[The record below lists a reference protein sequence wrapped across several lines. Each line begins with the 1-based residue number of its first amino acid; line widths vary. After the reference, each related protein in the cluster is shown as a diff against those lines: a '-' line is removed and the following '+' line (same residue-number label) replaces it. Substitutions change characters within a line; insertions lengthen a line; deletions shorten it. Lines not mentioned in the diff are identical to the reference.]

1 MGLDPAGALLPGC
14 QTVCSSVHKQ
24 PPLPLPQ
31 QPCLVLPLLPPSCFA
46 GGLGLII
53 SQWLVQ
59 RSGPAYI
66 HLLSRSGRVA
76 DAAAA
81 SLAATAACISS
92 VMSDAGSPADAATAL
107 GAAAGL
113 GPALQAV
120 LHASGVLADGLLD
133 KQTAGSFRWVLL
145 LDMLWLL

>member
-1 MGLDPAGALLPGC
+1 M
-14 QTVCSSVHKQ
+14 
-24 PPLPLPQ
+24 
-31 QPCLVLPLLPPSCFA
+31 
-46 GGLGLII
+46 I

-66 HLLSRSGRVA
+66 HLLSCSGRVA
-76 DAAAA
+76 DAAAAA

>member
-1 MGLDPAGALLPGC
+1 M
-14 QTVCSSVHKQ
+14 
-24 PPLPLPQ
+24 
-31 QPCLVLPLLPPSCFA
+31 
-46 GGLGLII
+46 I

-59 RSGPAYI
+59 RNGPSYI
-66 HLLSRSGRVA
+66 QLLSRSGRVS
-76 DAAAA
+76 DAASAA
-81 SLAATAACISS
+81 SLAVTAACISY

-133 KQTAGSFRWVLL
+133 KQTAGSFR
-145 LDMLWLL
+145 

>member
-1 MGLDPAGALLPGC
+1 M
-14 QTVCSSVHKQ
+14 
-24 PPLPLPQ
+24 
-31 QPCLVLPLLPPSCFA
+31 
-46 GGLGLII
+46 I
-53 SQWLVQ
+53 SRWLVQ

-76 DAAAA
+76 DVAAAA

-120 LHASGVLADGLLD
+120 LHSSGVLADGLLD
-133 KQTAGSFRWVLL
+133 KQTAGSFRWVGVARVCGRKRRECITIPCFAARRSLRHL
-145 LDMLWLL
+145 TRGTDWS